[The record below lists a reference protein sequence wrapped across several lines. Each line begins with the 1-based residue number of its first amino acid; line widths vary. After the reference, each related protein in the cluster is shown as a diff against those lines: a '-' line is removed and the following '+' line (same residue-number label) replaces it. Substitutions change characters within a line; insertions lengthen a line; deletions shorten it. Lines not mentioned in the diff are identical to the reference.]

1 MSGWI
6 DPLGTRALLRYVRAE
21 QKRLEAII
29 EERDRIHPRSR
40 RTSKFRARHDALGHI
55 AMLIQAVQRPGA
67 ELRAYKALVNAGPF
81 EERRALI
88 ENLVPRIWAETPN
101 TSSQPH

>member
-21 QKRLEAII
+21 QKRLEALV

-40 RTSKFRARHDALGHI
+40 RTSKFRARHDVLGHV
-55 AMLIQAVQRPGA
+55 AMLIQAMQRPGS
-67 ELRAYKALVNAGPF
+67 ELRAYKALVNAGPL

-88 ENLVPRIWAETPN
+88 ENLVPRIWVDPAN
-101 TSSQPH
+101 TSSQHH